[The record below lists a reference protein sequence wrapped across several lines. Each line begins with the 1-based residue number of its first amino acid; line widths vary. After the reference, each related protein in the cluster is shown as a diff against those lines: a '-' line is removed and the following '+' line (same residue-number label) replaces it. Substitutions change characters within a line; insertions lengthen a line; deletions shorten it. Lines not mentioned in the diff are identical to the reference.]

1 MTGVVIAVSAHG
13 EDAIAAAIAA
23 HPELTLVRRC
33 ADLAEALAA
42 ASAGVAGVVVVS
54 VNWLALDTGT
64 LPVFRTVLYCFQAPP
79 TPATVALAK
88 TVLPSLPFRATVTG
102 APLPSLLA

>member
-54 VNWLALDTGT
+54 PQRHLDRVT
-64 LPVFRTVLYCFQAPP
+64 LGEFAHMRVRVVGDFPYLIFYRVVG
-79 TPATVALAK
+79 PAVVSIVHIRHAARR
-88 TVLPSLPFRATVTG
+88 PFAR
-102 APLPSLLA
+102 